1 MCGERGENMGKRI
14 RDEEELNYKNVW
26 ELMKQMV
33 DYYTSEK
40 KYLTRREIKYIIRV
54 CESRQPSIPIKER

>member
-1 MCGERGENMGKRI
+1 MGKIR

-33 DYYTSEK
+33 DYYTLEK
-40 KYLTRREIKYIIRV
+40 KYLTSREIKYIIRV

>member
-1 MCGERGENMGKRI
+1 MEKKIKGK
-14 RDEEELNYKNVW
+14 EELNYKNIW

-33 DYYTSEK
+33 DYYTADK

-54 CESRQPSIPIKER
+54 CESRRPSIPIKER

>member
-1 MCGERGENMGKRI
+1 MEKKVKS
-14 RDEEELNYKNVW
+14 EEELNYKNIW

-33 DYYTSEK
+33 DYYTADK

>member
-1 MCGERGENMGKRI
+1 MIEKTVNEK
-14 RDEEELNYKNVW
+14 ELDYKNIW

-33 DYYTSEK
+33 DYYTGEK

-54 CESRQPSIPIKER
+54 CEGNKPLTLIKADK